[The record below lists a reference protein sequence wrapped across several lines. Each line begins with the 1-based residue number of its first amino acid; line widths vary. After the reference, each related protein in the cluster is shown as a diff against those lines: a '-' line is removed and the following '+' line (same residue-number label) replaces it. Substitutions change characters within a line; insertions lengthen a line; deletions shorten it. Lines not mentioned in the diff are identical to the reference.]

1 MKWTQ
6 RRVLATIAMAAVGAL
21 ALLVLA
27 AREQSPMVLVARVRR
42 ENLDSSISSNG
53 KVQPLQPVIFRAAF
67 PSLVERLLVAEGEP
81 VRHQQLLLTLDAAEA
96 RARLAQA
103 REALAASEEQLR
115 AARAGGPV
123 NEQEQIR
130 SELRKNEAEVARL
143 HQQREALE
151 RLLAR
156 QASTPDELAQNHLAL
171 ERAESDLRFWQQKK
185 EERTRNFQLDLEQ
198 AQQSVER
205 ARNEVLAWEKKVRS
219 TEVRAPA
226 EGVLY
231 SLPVRA
237 GDFVQQGDLLA
248 EVADLHR
255 VGVLAFVDE
264 PDLGLLEK
272 GQRIDITWDGAPG
285 RTWVGHIEE
294 VPKQV
299 VARGTRSVGKVL
311 CSVPNEDQRLLPNI
325 NVSIRIHVRQQQ
337 GVLLV
342 PRGAV
347 HAEDAQHYVF
357 LLAGSQLRLRE
368 IHVGA
373 ADAGRYEV
381 LSGLAEGDRVALPGD
396 VALRDGLRVDSQEQ
410 P

>member
-1 MKWTQ
+1 MNWTQ
-6 RRVLATIAMAAVGAL
+6 KRVLTTIAAAVGAL
-21 ALLVLA
+21 ALLALA
-27 AREQSPMVLVARVRR
+27 TREHSPTVLVAPVRR

-53 KVQPLQPVIFRAAF
+53 KVEPLQPVIFRAAF
-67 PSLVERLLVAEGEP
+67 PSLVERLLVAEGQP
-81 VRHQQLLLTLDAAEA
+81 VKRQQLLLTLEAAEA

-103 REALAASEEQLR
+103 REALAASEVQLQ

-123 NEQEQIR
+123 NEQEQVR
-130 SELRKNEAEVARL
+130 SELRKSEAEVARL
-143 HQQREALE
+143 RQQRDALE
-151 RLLAR
+151 RLLAQ

-185 EERTRNFQLDLEQ
+185 EERTSNFQLDVGR

-205 ARNEVLAWEKKVRS
+205 ARNDVLAWEKKVGS
-219 TEVRAPA
+219 TEVKAPA
-226 EGVLY
+226 DGVLY

-248 EVADLHR
+248 AVADLHR

-285 RTWVGHIEE
+285 RTWVGNIEE

-299 VARGTRSVGKVL
+299 VARGTRSVGQVQ

-325 NVSIRIHVRQQQ
+325 NVGIRIHVRQQQ

-347 HAEDAQHYVF
+347 HVEGGQHYVF
-357 LLAGSQLRLRE
+357 LLVGSQLRRRE

-396 VALRDGLRVDSQEQ
+396 LTLRDGLRVDSQEQ